1 MRTELTLQTMTG
13 KKFDSRSTIVW
24 DEARLDINAG
34 GFWTKYQIEY
44 FHVRV
49 FDPNAKRYESKSL
62 QQNYR
67 KNEIEKKQKYT
78 KRILQ
83 VENGSS
89 PH

>member
-1 MRTELTLQTMTG
+1 MTG

-24 DEARLDINAG
+24 DEARLDISAG

-44 FHVRV
+44 FDVRV
-49 FDPNAKRYESKSL
+49 FDPNDMRCESKSL
-62 QQNYR
+62 QQYYR
-67 KNEIEKKQKYT
+67 TKEMEKKQKYT

>member
-1 MRTELTLQTMTG
+1 MTG
-13 KKFDSRSTIVW
+13 KKFDSRSTILW
-24 DEARLDINAG
+24 DEARLDISAV

-44 FHVRV
+44 FDVRV
-49 FDPNAKRYESKSL
+49 FDPNAMRYESKSL
-62 QQNYR
+62 QQYYWT
-67 KNEIEKKQKYT
+67 KDMDKKQKYT

>member
-1 MRTELTLQTMTG
+1 MTG

-24 DEARLDINAG
+24 DEARLDISAG

-44 FHVRV
+44 FDVRV

-62 QQNYR
+62 QQYYR
-67 KNEIEKKQKYT
+67 TNEMEKKQKYT